1 MTNIFV
7 LREKI
12 IYFYRRHAG
21 LLRRLFQM
29 LVAFMLLMLMRG
41 YIGYNE
47 TFTSVPVILVIT
59 LCCAVLPWGF
69 ITGIMALIM
78 LAHLYSLSVEALAAG
93 VLLLLVLLL
102 LYFAFS
108 PRNILLFLL
117 TPILYACHLHYVLP
131 VAAGLLF
138 APGSCAAV
146 VFGVILSHFIEYIHT
161 NETVLIQSWRGSDV
175 MENFRRIVD
184 GAFTAP
190 ELWILVVSVIVSTM
204 IVYYVRRTSFNRS
217 WIAAIVTGSV
227 CQLLIILIGDMF
239 YDSDMELVPIFL
251 GMAGSIVIEFII
263 RLFAFNV
270 DYSHVETVQFE
281 DDDYYYYVKAVPKV
295 QVSLPSRKVKTI
307 SNAADPA
314 DGEEDH
320 PDAET
325 HGEI

>member
-184 GAFTAP
+184 GAFTDP
-190 ELWILVVSVIVSTM
+190 GLWILVVSVIVTTM
-204 IVYYVRRTSFNRS
+204 VVYYVRRTSFNRS
-217 WIAAIVTGSV
+217 WITAIVTGSV

-281 DDDYYYYVKAVPKV
+281 DDDYYYYVRAVPKV

-307 SNAADPA
+307 SNAVDSA
-314 DGEEDH
+314 DGEEDQ
-320 PDAET
+320 PDTET
-325 HGEI
+325 HGKT